1 MSLPLYNPQGGSG
14 GSFFGSIRTAAV
26 RELNKARARFW
37 PSASTVS
44 SWVKLAGNP
53 IKSVGVPVK
62 SLADT
67 TVKAVDKSVGAVVSG
82 FKWGAIILVVLAGLI
97 VMAYLRPFLPSKS
110 K

>member
-1 MSLPLYNPQGGSG
+1 MGAFPGPTGPPP
-14 GSFFGSIRTAAV
+14 V